1 MHGRRVGDP
10 QGPPVAW
17 LLITA
22 LLPDKRKTSQ
32 VLAHLTL
39 EVLSHKTTQIRVFLV
54 FGASGAASQASEN
67 SFCRLA
73 LCSDASDEQNSQSSM
88 ENSINSSEKA
98 ERQPSA
104 ESGLAAETS
113 AVSQVSIRSQPRWGG
128 ARLLRGPLKSSC
140 FTVRHCLSIGQRL
153 NVLASV
159 TWSHRARRDS
169 WSCLGKPLGQS
180 MHTRVLVSAW

>member
-1 MHGRRVGDP
+1 MEGGLETHRAP
-10 QGPPVAW
+10 LWP
-17 LLITA
+17 A

-32 VLAHLTL
+32 VLAHLAL
-39 EVLSHKTTQIRVFLV
+39 EVLSHKSTQIRVFLV

-88 ENSINSSEKA
+88 ENSMNSSEKV

-113 AVSQVSIRSQPRWGG
+113 AVSQVSAARPCWGG
-128 ARLLRGPLKSSC
+128 ARVLRGPLKVEPLHC
-140 FTVRHCLSIGQRL
+140 RTVGTLLVHWTAAECVSLC
-153 NVLASV
+153 
-159 TWSHRARRDS
+159 H
-169 WSCLGKPLGQS
+169 LGPPC
-180 MHTRVLVSAW
+180 

>member
-1 MHGRRVGDP
+1 M
-10 QGPPVAW
+10 AW

-54 FGASGAASQASEN
+54 FGASGAASHVSEN

-73 LCSDASDEQNSQSSM
+73 LCSDASNEQNSQSPM

-113 AVSQVSIRSQPRWGG
+113 AVSQVSIRSQPRWGR

-140 FTVRHCLSIGQRL
+140 FTVGQLEHCLSIGQRL

-159 TWSHRARRDS
+159 TRATV
-169 WSCLGKPLGQS
+169 LGG
-180 MHTRVLVSAW
+180 TRGPASGSLWGRACTLVF